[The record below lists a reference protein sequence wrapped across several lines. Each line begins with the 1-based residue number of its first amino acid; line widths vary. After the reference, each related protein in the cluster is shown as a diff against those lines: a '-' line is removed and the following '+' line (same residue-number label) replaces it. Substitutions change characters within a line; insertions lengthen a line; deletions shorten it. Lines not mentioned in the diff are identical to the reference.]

1 MNISR
6 ITKAKKATTRRTRRT
21 IRRRGIGRQTEIVF
35 MANIYLTA
43 F

>member
-6 ITKAKKATTRRTRRT
+6 ITKAKKKATTRRT